1 MCVVLGAPTPPQE
14 PSPQPVVERNPEEVK
29 RKAERKRIKQEFITA
44 LKREGMPWAS
54 LSFRML
60 CVRVMCKQNDLRL
73 CAEHAVKLR
82 LELIKAHA
90 LRTMSSL
97 QQRAEQVYG
106 NMEEW
111 LRTRFLSEMN
121 RWEEDRWR
129 DGWVSR
135 DLERMREHC
144 ISSLGC
150 NCPAE
155 TNLNNN
161 WEY

>member
-1 MCVVLGAPTPPQE
+1 MCVVLGASTPPQE

-29 RKAERKRIKQEFITA
+29 RKAERKRIKQEFTAA

-60 CVRVMCKQNDLRL
+60 CVFMWCINSKNDLRL

-90 LRTMSSL
+90 LRTVSSL
-97 QQRAEQVYG
+97 QQKAEQAYG

-111 LRTRFLSEMN
+111 LGTRFLSEMN
-121 RWEEDRWR
+121 RWEEDEI
-129 DGWVSR
+129 DGWVTR
-135 DLERMREHC
+135 DPERMRTLYWLSWLQLFCRHQFK
-144 ISSLGC
+144 
-150 NCPAE
+150 
-155 TNLNNN
+155 
-161 WEY
+161 